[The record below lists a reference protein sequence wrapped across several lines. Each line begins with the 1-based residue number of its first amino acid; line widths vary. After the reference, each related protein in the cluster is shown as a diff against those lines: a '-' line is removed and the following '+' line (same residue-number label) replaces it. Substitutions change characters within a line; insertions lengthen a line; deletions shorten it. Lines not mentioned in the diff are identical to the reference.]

1 MRKPIRAMVQRY
13 YKKSGI
19 KIPVDVQFTKIK
31 STAKL
36 VTTFNP
42 KTKQY
47 TKNTIKIDDQHYK
60 TLAKVD
66 IKNAKIYLQRTVAHE
81 LGHLKRVQDNW
92 EDVRGSYIRGFE
104 NEKEENLAD
113 AYSKKLTGINDT
125 KYHNA
130 LNTLQSKYDKTSHER
145 ELAQRAKWEKNKFAR
160 EARRKKKEAQ
170 IKAKYAKYFG
180 K

>member
-1 MRKPIRAMVQRY
+1 MRKPIRAMVDRY

-31 STAKL
+31 ATAKL
-36 VTTFNP
+36 VTKYNP

-47 TKNTIKIDDQHYK
+47 IKNTIKIDDQHYK

-92 EDVRGSYIRGFE
+92 EDVRGSYIRGIVD
-104 NEKEENLAD
+104 EKEENFAD

-125 KYHNA
+125 RF
-130 LNTLQSKYDKTSHER
+130 NTAMKILQKKADQTSHER
-145 ELAQRAKWEKNKFAR
+145 ALAQRVKWEKNKPAR
-160 EARRKKKEAQ
+160 EARCKKKEAG
-170 IKAKYAKYFG
+170 IKAKYAKYFN